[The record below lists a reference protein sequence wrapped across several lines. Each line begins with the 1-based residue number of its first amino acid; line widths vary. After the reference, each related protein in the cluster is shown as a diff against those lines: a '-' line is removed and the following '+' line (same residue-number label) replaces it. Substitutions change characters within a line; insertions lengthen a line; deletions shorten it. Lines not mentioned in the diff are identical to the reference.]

1 MYAIAYDL
9 IVAETEKHHPK
20 GIPQAYIEIGA
31 ILAQYDFRRVQGS
44 LYVTENEDLSQL
56 FQAIN
61 ALKSKEWFKLS
72 VRDIR
77 AFRIEQWSNF
87 TNMIKE

>member
-77 AFRIEQWSNF
+77 VFRIEQWSNF

>member
-31 ILAQYDFRRVQGS
+31 ILTQYDFRRVQGS

-61 ALKSKEWFKLS
+61 ALKLKEWFKLS

>member
-44 LYVTENEDLSQL
+44 LYVTENEDFSQL

-61 ALKSKEWFKLS
+61 ALKSKE
-72 VRDIR
+72 
-77 AFRIEQWSNF
+77 
-87 TNMIKE
+87 